1 MDISYPTE
9 VQLALEA
16 AEELASIA
24 VVEVPE
30 GTAASNPWRD
40 PGRWVVRNQ
49 MVDPLGIEPAAATAG
64 RAVQ

>member
-1 MDISYPTE
+1 M
-9 VQLALEA
+9 A
-16 AEELASIA
+16 AEEPASIA

-49 MVDPLGIEPAAATAG
+49 MADPLGIEPAAATVG